1 MSKIIEYSEAARKKL
16 KSGVD
21 KLADAVK
28 VTLGPRGRNVIL
40 DRGFGSPT
48 ITNDGVTI
56 AKEIELEDKIENQG
70 AEIVKEVAS
79 KANEMAGDGT
89 TSATVLAQAI
99 VSEGLKNVAAGANPL
114 FLKKGIELATQKTV
128 AYLKEVS
135 KPMKGRDDIAKVAT
149 IAAED
154 EELGNMIADVMD
166 EVGKDGVVTIEESKT
181 FGLQKEMVRG
191 LQIDKGY
198 VSPYMITDAE
208 HMKAELEDPYI
219 LVTDKKISALKELVP
234 ILEKVAQAGKKEFVL
249 IADDVDGEALATLLV
264 NKIRGV
270 IDALAVKAPGFGD
283 RKKEMLA
290 DIACLT
296 GAKLISED
304 VGLSLEK
311 VEIDML
317 GSARKVVSTKEDT
330 TIIEG
335 KGEKQTIE
343 HRINQLKNQL
353 QNVESEF
360 DKEKLEERL
369 AKLSGGVAVIK
380 VGAPTEVEQKA
391 KQHKAE
397 DALSAA
403 RSAIE
408 EGVVPG
414 GGSALLGAVKIL
426 SKFKPEGADKDILTG
441 IDILKRAIE
450 SPARQIA
457 SNAGVDAGVVAA
469 KIKGNEEFGFGYN
482 AQTLKFENLMQ
493 SGIIDPTK
501 VVRAA
506 LENAASAAAT
516 FLTTEVVIVDKPEE
530 KGDKGQMPMGGN
542 PYSGF

>member
-1 MSKIIEYSEAARKKL
+1 MSKLIYYSENARKKL
-16 KSGVD
+16 KAGAD

-40 DRGFGSPT
+40 GQSYGVPI

-56 AKEIELEDKIENQG
+56 AKDIELEDKVENMG

-99 VSEGLKNVAAGANPL
+99 ISEGLKNVAAGANPL
-114 FLKKGIELATQKTV
+114 ALKKGIEAASRKV
-128 AYLKEVS
+128 VEYLKNVS
-135 KPMKGRDDIAKVAT
+135 KPMTGRDDIAKVAT

-154 EELGNMIADVMD
+154 EELGNLIADVIE

-181 FGLQKEMVRG
+181 FGLQKEIVKG
-191 LQIDKGY
+191 LQFDKGFI
-198 VSPYMITDAE
+198 SPYMITDAD
-208 HMKAELEDPYI
+208 HMRAELDDPYI
-219 LVTDKKISALKELVP
+219 LITDKKVSSIKELVP
-234 ILEKVAQAGKKEFVL
+234 ILEKVAQTGKKDFVL
-249 IADDVDGEALATLLV
+249 IADDVEGEALATLLV

-270 IDALAVKAPGFGD
+270 LNALAVKSPGFGD
-283 RKKEMLA
+283 RKKEMLE
-290 DIACLT
+290 DIAVLV
-296 GAKLISED
+296 GAKVISED
-304 VGLSLEK
+304 VGLTLES

-317 GSARKVVSTKEDT
+317 GSARKISATKENT

-335 KGEKQTIE
+335 RGDKLMLEA
-343 HRINQLKNQL
+343 RINQIKMQIEDA
-353 QNVESEF
+353 ESEF

-380 VGAPTEVEQKA
+380 VGAPTEVEQRA

-403 RSAIE
+403 RSALE
-408 EGVVPG
+408 EGIVPG
-414 GGSALLGAVKIL
+414 GGVALLGAVKEL
-426 SKFKPEGADKDILTG
+426 DDLKMTDKDSQTG
-441 IDILKRAIE
+441 VNILKKAIE

-457 SNAGVDAGVVAA
+457 QNAGVDAGVVAA
-469 KIKGNEEFGFGYN
+469 KIKGNGEFGFGFN

-493 SGIIDPTK
+493 TGIIDPTK

-506 LENAASAAAT
+506 LENAVSAGAT
-516 FLTTEVVIVDKPEE
+516 FLTTEVVISDKPEP
-530 KGDKGQMPMGGN
+530 KDRQQMPN
-542 PYSGF
+542 PYSDM